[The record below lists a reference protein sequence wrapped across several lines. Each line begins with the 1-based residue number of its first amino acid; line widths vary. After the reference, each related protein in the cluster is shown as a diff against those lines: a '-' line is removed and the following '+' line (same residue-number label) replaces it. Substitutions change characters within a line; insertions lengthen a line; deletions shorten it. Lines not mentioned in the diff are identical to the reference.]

1 MPYIIEDYA
10 YIAKRQAELNKKPSQ
25 EKPAESSPQDDS
37 ELDDHLIVG
46 YSGEFYY

>member
-10 YIAKRQAELNKKPSQ
+10 YIAKRQAELNKKPLAD
-25 EKPAESSPQDDS
+25 KPTDPENS
-37 ELDDHLIVG
+37 EDADIDDHLIVG